1 MSRQTA
7 NRTRKL
13 TTMAMLAAISIV
25 LVALIHFPIIP
36 GAAFLEYDP
45 ADVSILVGTFLFGP
59 WAGLA
64 LTAVVSVIQGL
75 TVSAGSGV
83 IGILMHFL
91 ATGVFSV
98 LAGSL
103 YQKWHTR
110 KGALVGLLL
119 GSLAMTAVMCLCNLV
134 FTPLFM
140 GGTAK
145 DVAAMLIPIII
156 PFNLVK
162 ALGNSAITY
171 LVYKP
176 ISKLVFG
183 REEPV
188 LTTSA
193 K

>member
-13 TTMAMLAAISIV
+13 TTIAMLAAISIV

-36 GAAFLEYDP
+36 GATFLEYDP

-59 WAGLA
+59 WA
-64 LTAVVSVIQGL
+64 
-75 TVSAGSGV
+75 
-83 IGILMHFL
+83 
-91 ATGVFSV
+91 V
-98 LAGSL
+98 LAGSI

-119 GSLAMTAVMCLCNLV
+119 GSLAMTAVMCLCNLI

-183 REEPV
+183 REQPV

>member
-1 MSRQTA
+1 MKKKPDSPLLRQH
-7 NRTRKL
+7 
-13 TTMAMLAAISIV
+13 SP
-25 LVALIHFPIIP
+25 VALF
-36 GAAFLEYDP
+36 
-45 ADVSILVGTFLFGP
+45 SSLVC
-59 WAGLA
+59 
-64 LTAVVSVIQGL
+64 VV
-75 TVSAGSGV
+75 
-83 IGILMHFL
+83 
-91 ATGVFSV
+91 
-98 LAGSL
+98 
-103 YQKWHTR
+103 
-110 KGALVGLLL
+110 VGLLL
-119 GSLAMTAVMCLCNLV
+119 GSLAMTAVMCLCNLI

-140 GGTAK
+140 GGTAM

-183 REEPV
+183 REQPV